1 MTPTEIITQE
11 AQTYGGDADVLL
23 RSISKLAE
31 NNAAI
36 LLQKN
41 DSVLMLISIA
51 EGIVELHLFTM
62 DRPAKVADSLKY
74 FIEKIRSS
82 DLKMVYGPGNPSQ
95 DEKLTQTLKLLKRM
109 GIDVQKSDLPGYAW
123 MAKV

>member
-23 RSISKLAE
+23 RSIYKLAE
-31 NNAAI
+31 SNAAI

-74 FIEKIRSS
+74 FIEKIRAS
-82 DLKMVYGPGNPSQ
+82 DLKKVYGPGNPSQ
-95 DEKLTQTLKLLKRM
+95 DEKLSQTLKLLKRM

>member
-74 FIEKIRSS
+74 FIEKIRAS
-82 DLKMVYGPGNPSQ
+82 DLKMVYGPGNRSQ
-95 DEKLTQTLKLLKRM
+95 NEKLNQTLKLLKRM

>member
-11 AQTYGGDADVLL
+11 AQTYGGDADALL

-41 DSVLMLISIA
+41 DSLLLLISIA

-74 FIEKIRSS
+74 FIEKIRAS

-95 DEKLTQTLKLLKRM
+95 DEKLSQTLKLLKRM

>member
-23 RSISKLAE
+23 RSIYKLAE
-31 NNAAI
+31 SNAAI

-74 FIEKIRSS
+74 FIEKIRAS

-95 DEKLTQTLKLLKRM
+95 DEKLSQTLKLLKRM